1 MIDYEVR
8 QVQRWPIRNS
18 PLGALLDPNKDVAR
32 FARLIPTGRPDQV
45 GIAVRDPAIR
55 IRHLTLQMVRRLR
68 HRVVSGD
75 SWITTDAQA
84 RRTTV
89 HLMNP
94 QYGIGERNHLPLSR
108 PEPAKPPRGLI
119 FPKRFHTMARIDL
132 TSVRAI
138 VIGAG
143 RNRYIPAT
151 NCKNPAR
158 CVHPSESG
166 AQLEFQQDGMEALP
180 PVASQAPNRLATA

>member
-55 IRHLTLQMVRRLR
+55 IRHLTLQMVRKAS

-119 FPKRFHTMARIDL
+119 FPAFSIQWPGSTWRRSGPLSLGQDVTDTFT
-132 TSVRAI
+132 
-138 VIGAG
+138 G
-143 RNRYIPAT
+143 T

-158 CVHPSESG
+158 CVHPSGEPS
-166 AQLEFQQDGMEALP
+166 
-180 PVASQAPNRLATA
+180 